1 MASPQA
7 GTHSFWAECH
17 QNTPF
22 LGMWK
27 WENLKYLLH
36 LKLFQLLRDGP
47 GFTCIAYNTTPLGQP
62 LSISID
68 SPRIAACLVC
78 VLAKQPLS
86 FSLPPLRH
94 SKRFFRV
101 HQGILSFHIGGLL
114 LSPERPSV
122 AVTSLSPP
130 FACTQKN
137 APPHTGG
144 GPYETWERV
153 AAPQLPA
160 AAGNTL
166 SLVLVLLGNQRHSV
180 ALWSRTSLRIEATL
194 IHSSFLLWIWT
205 TELLTLNVCKNQMGS
220 Y

>member
-1 MASPQA
+1 MMASPQA

-47 GFTCIAYNTTPLGQP
+47 GFTCIVYNTTPLGQP

-68 SPRIAACLVC
+68 PPRIAACLVC
-78 VLAKQPLS
+78 VFAKQPLS

-122 AVTSLSPP
+122 VVTSLSPP

-137 APPHTGG
+137 APPHTGRRALWDLG
-144 GPYETWERV
+144 EGCSSSAACSCWEHSVPSLGTPWEPKAQSSFVVQDESPYRSYS
-153 AAPQLPA
+153 
-160 AAGNTL
+160 NTL
-166 SLVLVLLGNQRHSV
+166 
-180 ALWSRTSLRIEATL
+180 
-194 IHSSFLLWIWT
+194 
-205 TELLTLNVCKNQMGS
+205 
-220 Y
+220 